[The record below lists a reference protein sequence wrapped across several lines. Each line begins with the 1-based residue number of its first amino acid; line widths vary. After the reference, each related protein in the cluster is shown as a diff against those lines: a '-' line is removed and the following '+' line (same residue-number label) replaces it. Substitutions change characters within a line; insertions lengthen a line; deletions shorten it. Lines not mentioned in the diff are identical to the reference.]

1 MYVRVDPSCADTT
14 HSKHKFL
21 IGMIYRILQYLVSD
35 LDKEGED
42 KNDEQVAKDAN
53 TSDHRVDDFECKVTS
68 VEKVEKIVIFRR
80 GRGDV
85 VRDITRQRC
94 VLHRC

>member
-1 MYVRVDPSCADTT
+1 MCADPSCADSI
-14 HSKHKFL
+14 HRKHKFL
-21 IGMIYRILQYLVSD
+21 IGIIYRILQHLVSD
-35 LDKEGED
+35 LDKEDKD
-42 KNDEQVAKDAN
+42 KNEEQVSKDYD
-53 TSDHRVDDFECKVTS
+53 TSNNCVDDFECEMTS
-68 VEKVEKIVIFRR
+68 VEKVEKIIIIRR